1 MKLTES
7 GELTEKQLSIIEGKL
22 DTAKTEYDKYFRY
35 YTGDNPPIIDAPK
48 KDRPPDN
55 RVPGAFARKL
65 IDTMKGYARKPGLVS
80 YSTKGKYID
89 TIKAILDRND
99 EELLSAELYTDA
111 LMDGHAYELLTVDEE
126 AKNIDM
132 YRIKPGDG
140 YPVYDDTLKKR
151 MIAFVRI
158 AIIEHGDKEKEPD
171 KERTV
176 YYADQW
182 VRSKWVKT
190 NNSAGEWVEEERK
203 DHPFGDVPA
212 IDYTASMDQRPLF
225 WAVLAFINEHDKI
238 TSSSYADERDRYA
251 SAYLRMLKR
260 LDNIRRD
267 VNGKTE
273 ADNVAERRVFD
284 GLGDDGEVK
293 DVAGAVDFLV
303 KPSNSADRSEMADR
317 FERLIYDLSFVINL
331 NDYKAG
337 TPTAAIAYRLKVMGM
352 EFKAADIDA
361 YFDKGTQ
368 RRFMLIGN
376 ANIIHNGTPEP
387 VSIKHDRNI
396 PKDIDSLVVTLGNAK
411 GIVSDKTLLS
421 WIPAEY
427 LPNGVDAELKAI
439 LETIPGLTADDASGT
454 AGAAEAG
461 DVQATALNG
470 AQIAS
475 LLELAI
481 NASTGALP
489 KESAIA
495 IAKAAF
501 PLMTDQEVEAIFKSI
516 VEGETKPDPV
526 QPNAFVNK
534 ATITE

>member
-1 MKLTES
+1 
-7 GELTEKQLSIIEGKL
+7 
-22 DTAKTEYDKYFRY
+22 
-35 YTGDNPPIIDAPK
+35 
-48 KDRPPDN
+48 
-55 RVPGAFARKL
+55 
-65 IDTMKGYARKPGLVS
+65 MKGYVRKPGLVT
-80 YSTKGKYID
+80 YSTKGAYID
-89 TIKAILDRND
+89 TIKAIFDRND

-111 LMDGHAYELLTVDEE
+111 LMNGHAYELLTVDEE

-158 AIIEHGDKEKEPD
+158 AVIEQDDKDKEPE

-182 VRSKWVKT
+182 VRSKWVKV
-190 NNSAGEWVEEERK
+190 NNSDGQWIEEERK

-212 IDYTASMDQRPLF
+212 IDYTASMDQKPLF

-317 FERLIYDLSFVINL
+317 FERLIYDLSFVINI

-337 TPTAAIAYRLKVMGM
+337 TPAAAIAYRLKVMGM

-368 RRFMLIGN
+368 RRFLLIGN
-376 ANIIHNGTPEP
+376 ASIIHKGTPEP

-427 LPNGVDAELKAI
+427 LPNGVDAELEEI
-439 LETIPGLTADDASGT
+439 LGAIPGLPGDDATGT

-470 AQIAS
+470 AQISSLVEIAS
-475 LLELAI
+475 LV
-481 NASTGALP
+481 ASGKLP
-489 KESAIA
+489 KESGMA

-501 PLMTDQEVEAIFKSI
+501 PLMIDSEIEAIFSSI
-516 VEGETKPDPV
+516 VEGSIKPEPI
-526 QPNAFVNK
+526 QPNAFGSK
-534 ATITE
+534 APIIE